1 MLPAHA
7 VILAAGNGTRMGS
20 LTADRPK
27 AMLDVDGR
35 SLIDRS
41 LDALA
46 ACGITDVTIVAG
58 YQQQRLRDHLG
69 NRVRFIDNAR
79 YRETNSLYSLWLARE
94 VLSGGAVI
102 MNSDILVSP
111 ELLRRLTASPVQ
123 DAVLID
129 DASPLDDETM
139 KVKTWQ
145 GFAIDFGKDLPP
157 WDADG
162 ENVGV
167 LKFGPRGGK
176 RLVGHLDA
184 LITAGHEN
192 AWAPMAFR
200 AVAQEWPL
208 RAVTTDGLPWTE
220 IDFPADLDRA
230 RQIIVPAMIRARQRK
245 AA

>member
-1 MLPAHA
+1 MFPTRA
-7 VILAAGNGTRMGS
+7 VILAAGNGKRMGS

-27 AMLDVDGR
+27 AMLEVDGR
-35 SLIDRS
+35 SLIERS

-46 ACGITDVTIVAG
+46 ACGIADVTIVAG

-69 NRVRFIDNAR
+69 ASARFVDNPR
-79 YRETNSLYSLWLARE
+79 YRDTNSLYSLWLARE
-94 VLSGGAVI
+94 VLLEGAVV

-111 ELLRRLTASPVQ
+111 ELLLRLVAAPVE
-123 DAVLID
+123 DAALID
-129 DASPLDDETM
+129 ESSPLDDETM

-145 GFAIDFGKDLPP
+145 GFAIDFSKELAP

-167 LKFGPRGGK
+167 LKFGARGGR
-176 RLVGHLDA
+176 RLAAHLDA
-184 LITAGHEN
+184 LIAAGAEN

-200 AVAQEWPL
+200 ALAQEWPL
-208 RAVTTDGLPWTE
+208 RAVTTDGWPWTE

-230 RQIIVPAMIRARQRK
+230 RQIVVPAMSRAPRRK